1 MRRILMLSGFER
13 QDSRA
18 GQNVKR
24 QLAEARGRL
33 SRSLPLFLAEQIFFT
48 TEALSSTLIPWIV
61 QPSAGFILSGAAWS
75 DESAADCARKS
86 DPRAAYVVTEPWD
99 IELRVVRAA
108 DGACVGDL
116 RSSVLPA
123 RPEDTILPF
132 SLDVRD
138 LLTAQTG
145 VPPIQFSA
153 LYDAPSG
160 NSFGNYLLRLEQLL
174 AVRCSGMDG
183 VGPNFLN
190 SEREIVAGDIDLAL
204 SCPQNV
210 VVRLV
215 LAQTLHASKRVRP
228 DIVVEFKDKVE
239 MLRAEHPLAGRA
251 ERAIGELFD
260 SIFAA

>member
-1 MRRILMLSGFER
+1 
-13 QDSRA
+13 
-18 GQNVKR
+18 
-24 QLAEARGRL
+24 L

-86 DPRAAYVVTEPWD
+86 DPRAAYVVTTHLICRTEPWG